1 MDDVGSALGGMLIIA
16 IVLAAAAFW
25 IWALVD
31 AVRAPEGSYRTGTK
45 LIWVLVIAIT
55 QFVGAVVYYLVG
67 RGRDRP
73 LAA

>member
-1 MDDVGSALGGMLIIA
+1 MDDLGAALGGILLIAML
-16 IVLAAAAFW
+16 LAAMAFW

-31 AVRAPEGSYRTGTK
+31 AVRAPEASYRTGTK
-45 LIWVLVIAIT
+45 VVWVLVIALT
-55 QFVGAVVYYLVG
+55 QFVGAVIYYVVG

>member
-1 MDDVGSALGGMLIIA
+1 MDDMGSALGGVLVIA
-16 IVLAAAAFW
+16 LVAAAIAFW

-45 LIWVLVIAIT
+45 LIWVLVIALT
-55 QFVGAVVYYLVG
+55 QFVGAVIYYAVG

-73 LAA
+73 LPA